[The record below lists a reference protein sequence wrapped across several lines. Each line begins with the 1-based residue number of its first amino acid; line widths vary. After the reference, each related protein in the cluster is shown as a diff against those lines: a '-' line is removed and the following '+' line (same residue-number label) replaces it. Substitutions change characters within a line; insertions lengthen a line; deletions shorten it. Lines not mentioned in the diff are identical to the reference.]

1 MSKHAVPEAPPT
13 VRASDLIFG
22 SDADFIFNAY
32 LALQRQWPD
41 HGGFA
46 HYKYLLH
53 KQPGARAAVL
63 REISSSAMAKHRGS
77 SFVDDLPPDHVYKP
91 EQHDPKRFQEIS
103 TALRVSQTI
112 IDVDRLNQAVSKMT
126 LDGLS
131 GAVEAIVQAQQ
142 VNQAALESQ
151 LNTLGASVQALEAQ
165 SAEAPAPGVAAN
177 APTWLPHE
185 WQRLAQRQAQHEL
198 ALQETREAMQA
209 LRAELAE
216 VHETV
221 KALRHY
227 TNVEL
232 KRQVADYVTAFTS
245 ATLPPPASAPA
256 APPAPPL
263 PAADKPAAA
272 SALAAKTSRAR
283 RHA

>member
-22 SDADFIFNAY
+22 SDADFVFNAY

-46 HYKYLLH
+46 HYKFLLH

-63 REISSSAMAKHRGS
+63 REIAASAMAKHRGS

-91 EQHDPKRFQEIS
+91 DHHDAKRFQEIS
-103 TALRVSQTI
+103 TGLRVSQTI
-112 IDVDRLNQAVSKMT
+112 VDVDRLNQALSRMT

-151 LNTLGASVQALEAQ
+151 LNTLGTSVQALEAQ
-165 SAEAPAPGVAAN
+165 AAATPPADAAAN
-177 APTWLPHE
+177 APSWLQHE
-185 WQRLAQRQAQHEL
+185 WQRLAQRQAQQDAEL
-198 ALQETREAMQA
+198 KGTKETLEA
-209 LRAELAE
+209 LRAELGDVREA
-216 VHETV
+216 V

-227 TNVEL
+227 TSVEL
-232 KRQVADYVTAFTS
+232 KRQVADYVTAFSS
-245 ATLPPPASAPA
+245 ATLSAS
-256 APPAPPL
+256 PPAPAVA
-263 PAADKPAAA
+263 PAPASPKVIPPAAA
-272 SALAAKTSRAR
+272 PAKTSRSR